1 MRYFIVL
8 ALSSFLVAC
17 GGGDEQGGSGEGTTS
32 DTTSNGIVE
41 YELNSDR
48 LSAVDYNNQLS
59 LIQQSVYDQIG
70 VLFLSSPEFVDQ
82 NLDNTLFELELKA
95 TDLKNI
101 ETLAGG
107 EAFKAAVLA
116 LIEFYKTELKG
127 EFLEVLP
134 ILKLEAEE
142 RTQAQVFRLNDYD
155 EQFAI
160 QEKPLL
166 ENIVAEQEKFAVNNN
181 FKVE

>member
-8 ALSSFLVAC
+8 AISSFLVAC
-17 GGGDEQGGSGEGTTS
+17 GGNNEQGGGEQDTTS

-41 YELNSDR
+41 YELNPDR
-48 LSAVDYNNQLS
+48 LSAVEFNNELS

-70 VLFLSSPEFVDQ
+70 VLFLSAPGFVDQ
-82 NLDNTLFELELKA
+82 NLDNALFELELKA

-101 ETLAGG
+101 ETLEGG

-134 ILKLEAEE
+134 ILKLETEE
-142 RTQAQVFRLNDYD
+142 RSQTQVFRLNDYD

-160 QEKPLL
+160 REKPLL
-166 ENIVAEQEKFAVNNN
+166 ETIVAEQEKFALNNN